1 MALCILVVL
10 WVVKSQHFLRCFY
23 SCTCCCYSAVYA
35 HMTMYIIN
43 VRNISKQ
50 TVTQN
55 EKLEIHP
62 YIPGSESCGDTSNHV
77 PLTSFNCLCA
87 STINLS
93 NLPIPKAK
101 SLNFDIFI
109 LFHTT
114 FDVCTSSVFHS
125 YISNYTC
132 ILLSPDLHHSLPFPQ
147 FLAPHVFPVLLS
159 SASKAKK
166 SFKVVMEGVALRH
179 NSTCFSVKWG
189 ICNNLSVTVC
199 NPSSWRISKEK
210 PLWRSMS
217 IQNHKKR
224 TVLCS
229 QLQVANDH
237 SKLVWPS
244 KKTVD
249 KEYYDRT

>member
-1 MALCILVVL
+1 MHSFLWSCKVTSIGPMKCPLLYDGWPLSQTQAGHIWGYVLCM
-10 WVVKSQHFLRCFY
+10 SHR
-23 SCTCCCYSAVYA
+23 
-35 HMTMYIIN
+35 
-43 VRNISKQ
+43 
-50 TVTQN
+50 
-55 EKLEIHP
+55 
-62 YIPGSESCGDTSNHV
+62 IPIRTYY
-77 PLTSFNCLCA
+77 
-87 STINLS
+87 
-93 NLPIPKAK
+93 
-101 SLNFDIFI
+101 FI

-147 FLAPHVFPVLLS
+147 FLAPYVFPVLLS